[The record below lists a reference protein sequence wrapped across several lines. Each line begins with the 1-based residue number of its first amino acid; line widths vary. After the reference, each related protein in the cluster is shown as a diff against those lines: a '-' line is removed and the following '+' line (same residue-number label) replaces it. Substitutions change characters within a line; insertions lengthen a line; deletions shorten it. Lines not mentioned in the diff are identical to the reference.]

1 MRNPKYGAP
10 RAKPAVPFLTPTWGD
25 IPATRWR
32 IPPRP
37 KAVVSC
43 CRDEFSGL
51 NFSWLTNFL
60 NAITGWNLTPQ
71 ELLKTGERIVNLMH
85 MFNIK
90 HGLQPLRDYQ
100 LPKRFFTPHA
110 EGGAA
115 HVKIPFEEMVNE
127 YYKARSWPEGKG

>member
-43 CRDEFSGL
+43 CRDEYQNL
-51 NFSWLTNFL
+51 KQIQNPNVQRRQLIIKKVLT
-60 NAITGWNLTPQ
+60 
-71 ELLKTGERIVNLMH
+71 LLLH
-85 MFNIK
+85 
-90 HGLQPLRDYQ
+90 
-100 LPKRFFTPHA
+100 
-110 EGGAA
+110 
-115 HVKIPFEEMVNE
+115 
-127 YYKARSWPEGKG
+127 